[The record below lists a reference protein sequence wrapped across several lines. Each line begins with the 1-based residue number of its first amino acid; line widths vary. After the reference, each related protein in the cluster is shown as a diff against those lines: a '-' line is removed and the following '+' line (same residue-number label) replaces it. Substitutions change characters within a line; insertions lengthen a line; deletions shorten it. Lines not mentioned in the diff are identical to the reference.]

1 MKWETRARWFVMLW
15 IGFGLYLV
23 GLKIGGATERMKA
36 VEQGVAH
43 WQVNEKTGET
53 KFIYRKP

>member
-1 MKWETRARWFVMLW
+1 MLW